1 MRLACHVVGSNLMQ
15 ASLDDYHSV
24 MVTAGDAWRMWREV
38 PAPRRG
44 DIVRQV
50 GNALR
55 EKVDLLGRLVREVC
69 CSVQAVVVCYY
80 ALCFVIDLS

>member
-1 MRLACHVVGSNLMQ
+1 MQ

-24 MVTAGDAWRMWREV
+24 MVTARDAWRMWREV

-50 GNALR
+50 GLALR
-55 EKVDLLGRLVREVC
+55 EKVDLLGRLVRELC
-69 CSVQAVVVCYY
+69 CSVQAVVYV
-80 ALCFVIDLS
+80 FIIGLS